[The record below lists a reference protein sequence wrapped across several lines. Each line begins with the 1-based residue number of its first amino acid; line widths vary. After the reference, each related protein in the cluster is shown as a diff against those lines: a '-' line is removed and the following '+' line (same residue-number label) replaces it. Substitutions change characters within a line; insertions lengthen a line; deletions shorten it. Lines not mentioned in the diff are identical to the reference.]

1 MARRFQF
8 SIRWIFVV
16 TAMIAVICTA
26 LWAKPTPMSG
36 GLFLL
41 LQVAIPTCAIVGTVQ
56 GRGYVRA
63 FCIGAALPSS
73 FGVIPWWQFVG
84 ANFASGGPFN
94 NLLSVGAFEKDQ
106 TTFVGPLP

>member
-1 MARRFQF
+1 M
-8 SIRWIFVV
+8 
-16 TAMIAVICTA
+16 
-26 LWAKPTPMSG
+26 
-36 GLFLL
+36 

-63 FCIGAALPSS
+63 FCTGAALPSS

-84 ANFASGGPFN
+84 ANFASGGPFS

-106 TTFVGPLP
+106 TTFVWATALLTGLACVGFYWLIRPTEKD